1 MQWEDSEAKSVVGM
15 RDAMMSSLFEKIS
28 EL

>member
-1 MQWEDSEAKSVVGM
+1 MQWEDSEAKSIVGM
-15 RDAMMSSLFEKIS
+15 CDAMMSSLFEKIS